1 MPFWKRWFGGTDRGI
16 EGAGPPVAR
25 AKTIMHAGYTIHA
38 TPYRAEGQFQTA
50 GTIEKE
56 VGGAVREHR
65 FIRADRH
72 PTMEDA
78 VEFSL
83 HKGRQI
89 VDQRGDRMFE

>member
-1 MPFWKRWFGGTDRGI
+1 MPFWTRWFGRKGASA
-16 EGAGPPVAR
+16 EAAGPPDAP
-25 AKTIMHAGYTIHA
+25 AKTIAHAGYTIHA

-50 GTIEKE
+50 GRIEKE
-56 VGGAVREHR
+56 VAGVVREHR

-72 PTMEDA
+72 PTMEEA

-89 VDQRGDRMFE
+89 VDQQGERMFG